1 MAPPSG
7 ISIKGIGLIAAG
19 VLALIFTAIIVVSMM
34 MTTPNQP
41 SDSDNFPDP
50 DEIID
55 IENTQTGGAM
65 FVTIVDQDDP
75 TRVSSTLR
83 AARFEPIGEGRRR
96 LDDPESWIYLD
107 DGRAVRVNAD
117 FATMLMPDPNQAP
130 ESGTL
135 EGNIVI
141 RAYDSTPAPGEPA
154 SDTQRP
160 TLTARFDQPLEFER
174 RYLRM
179 RSGGRFEIESGQV
192 DFTGADLTVIF
203 NDLQNRIELID
214 VMQGEQMVIH
224 TSSLSNSDAS
234 QAVSQPAEPATT
246 SEIAERT
253 PDDATQSE
261 TEPTTD
267 PDTLAAE
274 QGDDQ
279 QPQPTTDSPA
289 QIDQQ
294 HYHITMD
301 ADVRAEI
308 SGSGHVLA
316 DSLELWA
323 SIIDGRIPEDAI
335 RRITLAQQAAAPA
348 QETGP
353 VRPATPQTDPDTP
366 STQEPQNSQS
376 VAETQTETG
385 TETGTEPEN
394 LVITWSGPMRVR
406 PIDDELPSQLVQDR
420 VALRLNANEG
430 RGITM
435 SAPDRGFN
443 GQATRLTY
451 FATRAIAQLDG
462 KASDEGIIKLDV
474 EEAGTLYSES
484 LLADLSSGLIE
495 MKMRGSITTSDPDP
509 AQVASVRWKDRAEIK
524 FAIDEQGRL
533 TQRLEHAR
541 FEGAAIA
548 EQDGSSVGAR
558 AINAKLDPD
567 LPAASSL
574 TQIILEEGVIASAEK
589 QTLTGQTVTI
599 DFAPASD
606 PNDPPRPVRVS
617 SVGSSMGRTPDQMLR
632 AAEMHA
638 QLVQDRSGKTVIK
651 SAQARGG
658 VNYRDSS
665 RTTARADELEA
676 DGINEIITLKGDD
689 AQVTQAG
696 STIGGEHITLRAKR
710 RSVEVVG
717 PGTFAHDIALDQAP
731 DATPGLKGQV
741 NARWTQSMRFEDTL
755 GTVECRGDVR
765 VISTPD
771 ALTRDTLKA
780 DRMTIN
786 LTPMPTS
793 DPVGGS
799 RSPERQLISA
809 RASGRAEPGQTPVP
823 ASVESRSYSPEN
835 PELAIGVLY
844 LEGAQ
849 ILADNEKQTLVVPGA
864 GTLLVLD
871 REQSQQRDQA
881 AQPDR
886 PTGGSGLTRFTW
898 KSRMTLERLQ
908 GTGTFAGT
916 VQVDH
921 KSLSSNEI
929 ATLQTDTLVANFET
943 DPTGMENAESI
954 AGNANALTS
963 AIAQGNVRFLYEN
976 RELVCDLA
984 EYDAIEESLF
994 ASAVDN
1000 NLVTLY
1006 NNDGT
1011 APTSARTLLWDL
1023 KLDRFE
1029 VNAPSPIRTTPG
1041 G

>member
-34 MTTPNQP
+34 VTTPNQP
-41 SDSDNFPDP
+41 TDSDDFPDP

-65 FVTIVDQDDP
+65 FVTIVDQNDP

-107 DGRAVRVNAD
+107 DGRAIRVNAD

-154 SDTQRP
+154 TDAQRP

-179 RSGGRFEIESGQV
+179 RSGGRFEIESEQV
-192 DFTGADLTVIF
+192 DFAGEDLTVIF

-214 VMQGEQMVIH
+214 VMQGDQMVIH
-224 TSSLSNSDAS
+224 TSTLSDSNETQT
-234 QAVSQPAEPATT
+234 QAQPAEPSAASQATAQGSNVDT
-246 SEIAERT
+246 QPAAE
-253 PDDATQSE
+253 AN
-261 TEPTTD
+261 
-267 PDTLAAE
+267 TLAAE
-274 QGDDQ
+274 QREDEQ
-279 QPQPTTDSPA
+279 RQPATVSTPELDE
-289 QIDQQ
+289 Q

-301 ADVRAEI
+301 ADVRAEM
-308 SGSGHVLA
+308 SGSGYVLA

-323 SIIDGRIPEDAI
+323 SVIDGQIPENAI
-335 RRITLAQQAAAPA
+335 RRIALAQQSSAP
-348 QETGP
+348 P
-353 VRPATPQTDPDTP
+353 VPDSEPRTPATQQPDTDTLP
-366 STQEPQNSQS
+366 ISEGQS
-376 VAETQTETG
+376 NQSIAQTETQTETQI
-385 TETGTEPEN
+385 ETQAEPED

-406 PIDDELPSQLVQDR
+406 PIDDELPTQLVEDR

-430 RGITM
+430 RGISM
-435 SAPDRGFN
+435 SAPDRGFS

-451 FATRAIAQLDG
+451 FATRAIAKLDG
-462 KASDEGIIKLDV
+462 KASDEGIIKLEV

-484 LLADLSSGLIE
+484 LLADLTSGLIE

-599 DFAPASD
+599 DFVPASD
-606 PNDPPRPVRVS
+606 PNDSPRPVRVS

-638 QLVQDRSGKTVIK
+638 QLVQDRSGKTLIK

-676 DGINEIITLKGDD
+676 DGINEVITLKGKD

-717 PGTFAHDIALDQAP
+717 PGTFDHDIALDQAP

-793 DPVGGS
+793 DPVGGA

-871 REQSQQRDQA
+871 REQSQQREQA

-886 PTGGSGLTRFTW
+886 PIGGSGLTRFTW
-898 KSRMTLERLQ
+898 KTRMTLERLQ

-929 ATLQTDTLVANFET
+929 TTLQTDTLVANFET
-943 DPTGMENAESI
+943 DPTGTENAESI

-963 AIAQGNVRFLYEN
+963 AIARGNVRFQYED

-994 ASAVDN
+994 ASAVEN

-1006 NNDGT
+1006 NNDGS

>member
-1 MAPPSG
+1 M
-7 ISIKGIGLIAAG
+7 
-19 VLALIFTAIIVVSMM
+19 
-34 MTTPNQP
+34 
-41 SDSDNFPDP
+41 
-50 DEIID
+50 
-55 IENTQTGGAM
+55 
-65 FVTIVDQDDP
+65 
-75 TRVSSTLR
+75 
-83 AARFEPIGEGRRR
+83 
-96 LDDPESWIYLD
+96 
-107 DGRAVRVNAD
+107 
-117 FATMLMPDPNQAP
+117 
-130 ESGTL
+130 
-135 EGNIVI
+135 
-141 RAYDSTPAPGEPA
+141 
-154 SDTQRP
+154 DT
-160 TLTARFDQPLEFER
+160 
-174 RYLRM
+174 
-179 RSGGRFEIESGQV
+179 
-192 DFTGADLTVIF
+192 
-203 NDLQNRIELID
+203 
-214 VMQGEQMVIH
+214 
-224 TSSLSNSDAS
+224 
-234 QAVSQPAEPATT
+234 
-246 SEIAERT
+246 
-253 PDDATQSE
+253 
-261 TEPTTD
+261 
-267 PDTLAAE
+267 
-274 QGDDQ
+274 
-279 QPQPTTDSPA
+279 
-289 QIDQQ
+289 
-294 HYHITMD
+294 
-301 ADVRAEI
+301 DVRAEM

-323 SIIDGRIPEDAI
+323 SIIEGRIPEDAI
-335 RRITLAQQAAAPA
+335 RRISLAQQSSASPAPDSEPRTP
-348 QETGP
+348 ETH
-353 VRPATPQTDPDTP
+353 QQDSDTP
-366 STQEPQNSQS
+366 PTSEAQS
-376 VAETQTETG
+376 NQSIAETETQTETQA
-385 TETGTEPEN
+385 ESES
-394 LVITWSGPMRVR
+394 LIITWSGPMRVR
-406 PIDDELPSQLVQDR
+406 PIDDELPTQLTQDR

-435 SAPDRGFN
+435 SAPDRGFS

-451 FATRAIAQLDG
+451 FATRAIAKLDG
-462 KASDEGIIKLDV
+462 KASDEGIIKLEVD
-474 EEAGTLYSES
+474 EAGTLYSES
-484 LLADLSSGLIE
+484 LVADLTSGLIE
-495 MKMRGSITTSDPDP
+495 MSMRGSITTSDPDP
-509 AQVASVRWKDRAEIK
+509 SQVASVRWKDRAEIK
-524 FAIDEQGRL
+524 FAIDEQGQL

-558 AINAKLDPD
+558 AINARLDPE

-574 TQIILEEGVIASAEK
+574 TQIVLEEGVIASAEK

-599 DFAPASD
+599 DFVPARN
-606 PNDPPRPVRVS
+606 PNDPPQPVRVS

-638 QLVQDRSGKTVIK
+638 QLVQDPSGKTVIE

-676 DGINEIITLKGDD
+676 DGINEVITLKGKD

-717 PGTFAHDIALDQAP
+717 PGTFAHDIALEQAP
-731 DATPGLKGQV
+731 DAMPGLEGQV

-771 ALTRDTLKA
+771 TLTRDTLKA

-793 DPVGGS
+793 DPVGGT
-799 RSPERQLISA
+799 RTPERQLISA
-809 RASGRAEPGQTPVP
+809 RASGRAEPGQPPVP

-871 REQSQQRDQA
+871 REQSQQREQA

-886 PTGGSGLTRFTW
+886 PIGGSGLTRFTW

-908 GTGTFAGT
+908 GTGTFTGT

-963 AIAQGNVRFLYEN
+963 AIARGSVRFRYDN

-1006 NNDGT
+1006 NNDGS
-1011 APTSARTLLWDL
+1011 APTSASTLLWDL